1 MNGTETQKIW
11 APGLCFFLYT
21 TAPSS
26 CPCGFHSGPPPG
38 NTYQTDLSCLLSVLW
53 LHPSRAC
60 KLGLR
65 VKTSVGGEKKETEF
79 PWWGPQGLLH
89 LIPVYS
95 QGMHISAP
103 LQRAV
108 GSPRTAILL
117 QMDNLRLKPGWLH
130 PIRHTPPTCKMFSR
144 VFIDRKYT
152 PNF

>member
-1 MNGTETQKIW
+1 MNGTETHKIW

-26 CPCGFHSGPPPG
+26 CPCSFHSWPPPG
-38 NTYQTDLSCLLSVLW
+38 NMCQTDLSSLLSVLC

-60 KLGLR
+60 KRGMR

-79 PWWGPQGLLH
+79 PWWGPQDLLH
-89 LIPVYS
+89 LIPIYS
-95 QGMHISAP
+95 QDMHISAP

-108 GSPRTAILL
+108 GNPRTAILL
-117 QMDNLRLKPGWLH
+117 QMGQPPPQARLTAPH
-130 PIRHTPPTCKMFSR
+130 SAHTPTCKMFSHS
-144 VFIDRKYT
+144 FIDRKYI